1 MLFGFYLLSLF
12 AIRTQLRA
20 KVLLF
25 GEMITRTDPVIIVAK
40 LKKKVFAAIAK
51 TRLKGFSDKIESTT
65 DKIENPTD
73 KIERVLTKIEN
84 G

>member
-25 GEMITRTDPVIIVAK
+25 GYMNDMLEQETATNS
-40 LKKKVFAAIAK
+40 
-51 TRLKGFSDKIESTT
+51 RLSATKMSD
-65 DKIENPTD
+65 
-73 KIERVLTKIEN
+73 LML
-84 G
+84 